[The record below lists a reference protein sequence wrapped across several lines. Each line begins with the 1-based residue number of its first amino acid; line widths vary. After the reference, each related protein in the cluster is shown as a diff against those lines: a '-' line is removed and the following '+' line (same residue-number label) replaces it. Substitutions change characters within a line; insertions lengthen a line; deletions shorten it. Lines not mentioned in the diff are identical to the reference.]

1 MLRFN
6 GWLGI
11 ILLAAS
17 GYAITDEQ
25 AYKGQNLLQS
35 EVDVLDQPLVY
46 PSGTPRVTSDII
58 TLAPGEAGKPHIH
71 QIPMFAYVLSGIISV
86 DYGDH
91 GVRTYQQGEALMEA
105 QNVVHFGFNPSNE
118 EPVSLLVVYIGST
131 DLSNAELP

>member
-6 GWLGI
+6 GRLGI
-11 ILLAAS
+11 VLLATAS
-17 GYAITDEQ
+17 YAIADEQ

-35 EVDVLDQPLVY
+35 EVDVLGQPLVY

-71 QIPMFAYVLSGIISV
+71 QIPMFAYVLSGVISV

-91 GVRTYQQGEALMEA
+91 GVRTYKQGEALMEA
-105 QNVVHFGFNPSNE
+105 QNMVHFGFNNSSD
-118 EPVSLLVVYIGST
+118 PVSLLVVYIGSAE
-131 DLSNAELP
+131 LSNAELP

>member
-1 MLRFN
+1 MLKFKD
-6 GWLGI
+6 WLGI
-11 ILLAAS
+11 VLLAAT
-17 GYAITDEQ
+17 GYAIADDQ

-35 EVDVLDQPLVY
+35 GVDVLGEPLVY
-46 PSGTPRVTSDII
+46 PSGTPRITSDII

-105 QNVVHFGFNPSNE
+105 QNVVHFGFNPGS
-118 EPVSLLVVYIGST
+118 EPVSLLVVYIGS
-131 DLSNAELP
+131 DELPNAELP